1 MKIHAQKKRKSVRQ
15 SQNSLLGEVLL
26 WILALATVT
35 SFCVPKIVE
44 KGLQNRCRDEG
55 SSVMAEIQ
63 KLHSCTLNS
72 ARRAVNNRNSLET
85 EDADKDETLIL
96 NILSL
101 NDNMEDIPEQHQV
114 ITQIGQKM
122 LEEDN
127 REIAMGFLP
136 NMEECVCPWIIQS
149 TDEGRYMVIFDWTSK
164 LNEILQNT
172 HLDAAELCFDGSVI
186 YCYGGVDV
194 KNRFERNQEKTM
206 EAVVGS
212 KDYTGSEYTFN
223 DRFQLCVFTRMDA
236 LRGLAWQCGT
246 GSGVLFLFLLA
257 GVAMFQINE
266 KRRRTQV
273 AQSMETLSRQCS
285 EMDIYTKIEYEPSDQ
300 LAPFYQII
308 NSLTERMES
317 LTQKNQDLADCRRN
331 IEVRQLQGQFNPH
344 FVFNLLANLQ
354 YLIYADQEKAR
365 QVVANSS
372 KLLRYSISGGRIN
385 VTLETDIQHVESY
398 LMLQQSRFGT
408 RLEYQVQIEPEL
420 LNYRL
425 PKLLIQPLI
434 ENAIVHNVDK
444 VERLVIEI
452 TAKQQ
457 KEKIILAV
465 KDNGQGIAP
474 MRLVELNRKLEGG
487 ELEGDHIGLFNVHR
501 TVQLEY
507 GEGYGVQID
516 SVYGHGTTVMVSL
529 PASDNRMCNEEG

>member
-1 MKIHAQKKRKSVRQ
+1 MKIHTQKKRKRGRQ
-15 SQNSLLGEVLL
+15 NRNDILGEAVA
-26 WILALATVT
+26 WILALAAAA
-35 SFCVPKIVE
+35 SFCFPKIVE
-44 KGLQNRCRDEG
+44 KKLQNQCKEEG

-63 KLHSCTLNS
+63 KLYSGTLNS
-72 ARRAVNNRNSLET
+72 ARREVNNRDSIET
-85 EDADKDETLIL
+85 EDSDKDEALIL
-96 NILSL
+96 DILSL
-101 NDNMEDIPEQHQV
+101 NDNVKDIPKRYQA
-114 ITQIGQKM
+114 ITQIGQKV
-122 LEEDN
+122 LEEGN

-136 NMEECVCPWIIQS
+136 NMEEHVCPWIILS
-149 TDEGRYMVIFDWTSK
+149 TAEDRYMVIFDWTSK
-164 LNEILQNT
+164 LNEMLQNT
-172 HLDAAELCFDGSVI
+172 NLDAAELRFDGNVI
-186 YCYGGVDV
+186 YRYGSVDM
-194 KNRFERNQEKTM
+194 KNGSRVDQGRIR

-212 KDYTGSEYTFN
+212 KDYAASEYTFN

-236 LRGLAWQCGT
+236 LQGLAWQCGI
-246 GSGVLFLFLLA
+246 GSGVLFLFLLT
-257 GVAMFQINE
+257 VAAMLQSNE
-266 KRRRTQV
+266 KRRRTQI
-273 AQSMETLSRQCS
+273 AQSMENLSRQCN
-285 EMDIYTKIEYEPSDQ
+285 EKDIYTKIEYDPNDQ

-331 IEVRQLQGQFNPH
+331 IEVKQLQGQFNPH

-408 RLEYQVQIEPEL
+408 RLVYQVQIEPEL

-434 ENAIVHNVDK
+434 ENAIVHNVDQ
-444 VERLVIEI
+444 VERLMIEI
-452 TAKQQ
+452 TAKRQE
-457 KEKIILAV
+457 EKIILAV
-465 KDNGQGIAP
+465 KDNGQGITP

-516 SVYGHGTTVMVSL
+516 SVYGHGTIVMVSL
-529 PASDNRMCNEEG
+529 PVSDSRTCNEEE